1 MAIRT
6 ASAPGKVILCGE
18 YAVLDG
24 APAIGMAINR
34 RAIVSLSPSRDE
46 LHRVVAPGYL
56 KSEGKFRSLTDGIE
70 WLQGKEKFGIVD
82 AVWQSARIKSD
93 VAYMIVLDTSEFIDE
108 PTHTKFGIGSS
119 AALTVALTLA
129 LTDGGKL
136 SCGAS
141 RAHAAMQGGA
151 GSGVDIACSVY
162 GGLIE
167 YRMEGA
173 KTKSL
178 HWPESLAYRLL
189 WSGVATSTAAKLAIL
204 QAGDSKPSRVRLHDA
219 AETMAQAWRS
229 GVADNVVAGYREYI
243 EALRSFSVDHDLGVF
258 DAGHGQ
264 LADAAS
270 RVGVVYKPCGAGG
283 GDVGILLGTDEA
295 ELDAFVKSEAAAAYS
310 LLRCDI
316 DPSGARMEKLE

>member
-1 MAIRT
+1 MRV

-34 RAIVSLSPSRDE
+34 RAIVRVSPSHDE
-46 LHRVVAPGYL
+46 LHRVVAPGYV
-56 KSEGKFRSLTDGIE
+56 KIEGRFRSHSDGIE
-70 WLQGKEKFGIVD
+70 WLQGKDKFGIVD
-82 AVWQSARIKSD
+82 AVWRSARVKSD
-93 VAYMIVLDTSEFIDE
+93 MAYEIVLDTSEFIDE
-108 PTHTKFGIGSS
+108 PTRTKFGIGSS
-119 AALTVALTLA
+119 AALAVALTLA
-129 LTDGGKL
+129 LADADNPL
-136 SCGAS
+136 CGAS

-151 GSGVDIACSVY
+151 GSGVDIACSVN

-173 KTKSL
+173 RTNSL

-204 QAGDSKPSRVRLHDA
+204 QAGDSKPSRIHLRNA
-219 AETMAQAWRS
+219 AETMARAWRS
-229 GVADNVVAGYREYI
+229 GVSDNVVAGYRDYI

-270 RVGVVYKPCGAGG
+270 RAGLVYKPCGAGG

-295 ELDAFVKSEAAAAYS
+295 ELDAFVKGEAAAAYS
-310 LLRCDI
+310 LLRCDV
-316 DPSGARMEKLE
+316 DPSGARIEKN